1 MFRILFLLFLGI
13 GIGYLMRNLRGVRHV
28 EKTTRLTIFA
38 LLFVF
43 GITIGSN
50 HSLLNNIAYFGWQAV
65 VIAVFGIVGSFGA
78 SYLFNRVLTKKGK
91 QK

>member
-13 GIGYLMRNLRGVRHV
+13 GIGYLMRNWRGVRHV

-38 LLFVF
+38 LLFIF

-50 HSLLNNIAYFGWQAV
+50 HSLLNNIAYCGWQAV

>member
-13 GIGYLMRNLRGVRHV
+13 GIGYLLRNLRGIRHV
-28 EKTTRLTIFA
+28 EKTTRITILA

-50 HSLLNNIAYFGWQAV
+50 HTLLDNIAYYGWQAL
-65 VIAVFGIVGSFGA
+65 VIAVFGIIGSFGA
-78 SYLFNRVLTKKGK
+78 SYLFNRVLTKKEK